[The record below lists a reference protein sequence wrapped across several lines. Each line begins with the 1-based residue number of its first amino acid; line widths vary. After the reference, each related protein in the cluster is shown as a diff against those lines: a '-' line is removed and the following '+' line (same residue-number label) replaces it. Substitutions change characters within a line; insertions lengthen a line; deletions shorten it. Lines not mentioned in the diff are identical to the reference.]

1 MNDLIARLKLDSKQ
15 WDNNISKANRSV
27 KQLQSVSKGSFNNI
41 GNSISSLGGTLG
53 KFAGWLGVGV
63 SAIETLNK
71 AINSSSKT
79 QELYNDV
86 IGTSSK
92 VTDQFF
98 QSLIS
103 GDWTRFNSGILDAI
117 NNAREYTKAYR
128 DVMNMLQVTASEYE
142 DLDAEKT
149 ELESIVEDE
158 RKNIEERKKANEKL
172 QQLLKDG
179 RETIKH
185 DTDIAINELNNMIAT
200 DAGSNQFIN
209 ADNAKQY
216 IRDLRNEYSDLNKQ
230 LSKYIEMRD
239 KATTRLNNPFKYSG
253 DEAYRIQQQAANEFY
268 STYSPEQ
275 RAYYEELERLNQSIT
290 DETYQ
295 RYEELIDKI
304 SQLRNQ
310 SAQWAKDAT
319 GAMDEITSAVDEINK
334 SNIEAEKKK
343 KEIINEGS
351 IKAIQQTI
359 SKLQEQYFN
368 ASNEGTRAGLFKAIH
383 DAETLLKMML
393 NRAQGTELIK
403 SHSFNSTSYR
413 NPTEDIKS
421 GYINIK
427 PIPNDTI
434 ESNNEYAESLNGIA
448 NVMGNI
454 TQMTNDGASAWL
466 TYSANIL
473 STIGTAIPQIQALTT
488 ALQAK
493 AIAEAAGS
501 AASVPVTGWITAI
514 SAIAALM
521 AAFAAVPK
529 FATGGIVDGNSFVG
543 DKVLARLNSGEMIL
557 NKRQQG
563 NLFNLLNSNP
573 NNQGNMTGKVEFII
587 EGKTLKGVLKN
598 YDSKLSKY

>member
-1 MNDLIARLKLDSKQ
+1 MNDLVARLRLDSKQ
-15 WDNNISKANRSV
+15 WDNNINKANRSV

-41 GNSISSLGGTLG
+41 GNSVSSLYGKLG

-79 QELYNDV
+79 QELYNNV

-142 DLDAEKT
+142 DIDAEKT

-158 RKNIEERKKANEKL
+158 RKNIEERKKANERL
-172 QQLLKDG
+172 QQLLKEG

-230 LSKYIEMRD
+230 LSQYIEMRN

-319 GAMDEITSAVDEINK
+319 GAMDEITGAVEEINK

-368 ASNEGTRAGLFKAIH
+368 ASNEGTRAGLFKAIQ

-393 NRAQGTELIK
+393 NRAQGTDLIK
-403 SHSFNSTSYR
+403 SPSFNSTSYR

-427 PIPNDTI
+427 PIPTDVI
-434 ESNNEYAESLNGIA
+434 DSNNEYAESLNGIA
-448 NVMGNI
+448 TVMGNI
-454 TQMTNDGASAWL
+454 TQMTSEGASSWL
-466 TYSANIL
+466 TYGANIL